1 MFSMQFITNF
11 TIGCMIFI
19 FSCKLTTAQPSI
31 VTTMY
36 NKRNDRLEC
45 YNQKVADARIKVPK
59 KNIIDLRKENNKGLD
74 QQYLRHE
81 V

>member
-1 MFSMQFITNF
+1 
-11 TIGCMIFI
+11 
-19 FSCKLTTAQPSI
+19 
-31 VTTMY
+31 MY

-81 V
+81 VGYFKYITLPSGTGLFVTKTYLPPVVLL